1 LFIPF
6 FICHI
11 FTFYCTA
18 KLIIFHGE
26 VKTGFIAKYFLKYLP
41 LHGMK
46 NIDELRSAQIG
57 RLMLKYFIPAFV
69 GVFVNALYNIVDR
82 IFIGQGVGAE
92 ALSGIS
98 VIFPVMLI
106 MMGFGML
113 IGIGT
118 GVYVSIN
125 MGSKEMDKAEQTLGT
140 GFTLMVIVSFLIMI
154 VTYILKEPILR
165 SFGST
170 EETFQYA
177 NDYLNIIL
185 AGTPFMIIGFSLN
198 NVIRSEGNARIA
210 MMSMILSAGTNLVLD
225 PIFIFVLGLG
235 VKGAAYATVISM
247 FVLMI
252 WVLVHFRSPRSVVKL
267 KNENIGIR
275 WNILLEIVTIGMA
288 PFSMQIANSF
298 VQGLLNK
305 KLIEFGGDLAVGAM
319 GIINSVITLVV
330 MAIVAVNMASQPIIG
345 FNYGAKSVSRV
356 KEALRISLVAATL
369 IAIGAFTFMEA
380 IPGVIVKLFNNDSE
394 ELYSISVNGLRLVIL
409 AFPLVGF
416 QIVASHFFQA
426 VGKAKIAMF
435 ATLFRQV
442 GGLIP
447 LFFILPQFWG
457 IDGIWLAYPI
467 ADTFAAVAVSFFLIR
482 EWRRLPQMASERN

>member
-1 LFIPF
+1 
-6 FICHI
+6 
-11 FTFYCTA
+11 
-18 KLIIFHGE
+18 
-26 VKTGFIAKYFLKYLP
+26 
-41 LHGMK
+41 MK
-46 NIDELRSAQIG
+46 NIDELSNASVG
-57 RLMLKYFIPAFV
+57 RLMLKYFVPAFV

-125 MGSKEMDKAEQTLGT
+125 MGRKQMDRAEQTLGT
-140 GFTLMVIVSFLIMI
+140 GFTLMLVVSVIIMI
-154 VTYILKEPILR
+154 VTYLLKEPILR

-185 AGTPFMIIGFSLN
+185 AGTPFMVIGFSLN

-210 MMSMILSAGTNLVLD
+210 MMSMIISAGTNIILD
-225 PIFIFVLGLG
+225 PIFIFWLDMG
-235 VKGAAYATVISM
+235 VKGAAWATVISM
-247 FVLMI
+247 FILMV
-252 WVLVHFRSPRSVVKL
+252 WVLVHFRGSRSVVKL
-267 KNENIGIR
+267 RNQNIKIK
-275 WNILLEIVTIGMA
+275 WDILLEIVAIGMA

-319 GIINSVITLVV
+319 GIINSVLTLVI
-330 MAIVAVNMASQPIIG
+330 MAIVAINMASQPIIG
-345 FNYGAKSVSRV
+345 FNYGAQSVPRV
-356 KEALRISLVAATL
+356 KDALKISLIAASL
-369 IAIGAFTFMEA
+369 IAIVSFVFIES
-380 IPGVIVKLFNNDSE
+380 IPGVIVRLFNKDSQQ
-394 ELYSISVNGLRLVIL
+394 LYDISVTGLRLVIL

-416 QIVASHFFQA
+416 QVVASHFFQA
-426 VGKAKIAMF
+426 IGKARLAMF

-442 GGLIP
+442 IMLIP
-447 LFFILPQFWG
+447 LLFILPEYFG
-457 IDGIWLAYPI
+457 IEGIWLSYPV
-467 ADTFAAVAVSFFLIR
+467 ADAMSALVVTFLLVR
-482 EWRRLPQMASERN
+482 EWRRLPQMAGERS